1 MKKSKTKKEEK
12 WEIKTTMKCPYCKE
26 IIGGMGGRYKCGCGK
41 TELAGLSNNIGFIFG
56 GEEF

>member
-1 MKKSKTKKEEK
+1 MKKSKTKKEKK

-41 TELAGLSNNIGFIFG
+41 TELAGLSNNIRILIIK
-56 GEEF
+56 